1 MSLVLNRDLGS
12 DSIDVNKE
20 YSKMLNGSWSGV
32 SNKRLK
38 AEDVLNLIS
47 VSENSDFIYAF
58 QTKRSAKMWGE
69 DRVAYVL
76 GIPIG
81 ARSIRCYQTYNLG
94 HVNEQ
99 YESGAAV
106 HADNIDLLRF
116 NNSMIELVKGSVYKT
131 KLLKTKDGKI
141 IGIYFKEV

>member
-1 MSLVLNRDLGS
+1 MNRDLGS
-12 DSIDVNKE
+12 DSIDVDKE

-32 SNKRLK
+32 SDKRLK
-38 AEDVLNLIS
+38 AEDVLNLVAI
-47 VSENSDFIYAF
+47 SENSDFVYAF

-69 DRVAYVL
+69 DFVAYVS

-81 ARSIRCYQTYNLG
+81 ARSIKCYQTYNLG

-99 YESGAAV
+99 YESGAAIR
-106 HADNIDLLRF
+106 ADNVDLLKI
-116 NNSMIELVKGSVYKT
+116 NNSMIELLKDSVYKT
-131 KLLKTKDGKI
+131 KLLKTTDGKI